1 MTEQTIHNQ
10 PTSHNAHRRFAWL
23 KRLGFALLMPI
34 ALCILGAA
42 ILALL
47 GGDSSDKIA
56 DTLQSIWLPLSVLRL
71 LAYIVVAYWLVPMML
86 RRKRQQSL
94 ETVQYW
100 QQRLKQYQANHD
112 NNHGDDQ
119 GDDCEAQSPDL
130 ESLQWLHNRAQQ
142 QQRAYEQLLQHRYRL
157 LLIFLLF
164 EVITVQLPFWLK

>member
-1 MTEQTIHNQ
+1 MTEQAIHNN
-10 PTSHNAHRRFAWL
+10 PNRFTWL

-34 ALCILGAA
+34 ALCVLGAV
-42 ILALL
+42 ILTLL
-47 GGDSSDKIA
+47 GGDSSKKIA

-71 LAYIVVAYWLVPMML
+71 LAYVVVAYWLVPMML

-94 ETVQYW
+94 EAVQYW

-112 NNHGDDQ
+112 NKQ
-119 GDDCEAQSPDL
+119 GDDGTAQSH
-130 ESLQWLHNRAQQ
+130 EWGNLQWAYKQAQQ
-142 QQRAYEQLLQHRYRL
+142 QQRAYEQLLQHRHRL